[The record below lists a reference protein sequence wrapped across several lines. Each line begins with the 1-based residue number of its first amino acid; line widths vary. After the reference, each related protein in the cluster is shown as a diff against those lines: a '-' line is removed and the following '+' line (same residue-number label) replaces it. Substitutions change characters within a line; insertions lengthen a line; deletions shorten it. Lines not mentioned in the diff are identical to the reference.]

1 MKATNY
7 NKDGEAIFG
16 VWVMVA
22 IGLAAFIVLFAKLY
36 YMMCPGCGLLAGC
49 NVVTRP
55 SAKSSKEELSQVQRT
70 TGKNMVRVSALVFSG
85 RSLTRQSSA
94 AAGGSKRGKLSKL
107 FHKIKRARHDDQ
119 RLAPAAG

>member
-36 YMMCPGCGLLAGC
+36 YMM
-49 NVVTRP
+49 
-55 SAKSSKEELSQVQRT
+55 
-70 TGKNMVRVSALVFSG
+70 
-85 RSLTRQSSA
+85 
-94 AAGGSKRGKLSKL
+94 
-107 FHKIKRARHDDQ
+107 
-119 RLAPAAG
+119 